1 MAPLKEKIQME
12 RWKVYTSIFFMICTT
27 FGFLINTIYSAVSLE
42 SRMFDTKEQKE
53 IVLRQA
59 EWSLE
64 HKLEVNKLQG
74 EYVKKEDYR
83 EDINEIKATLKEI
96 NQYLRRR

>member
-12 RWKVYTSIFFMICTT
+12 RWKVYASIFFMICST

-64 HKLEVNKLQG
+64 HKLEVNKHQS
-74 EYVKKEDYR
+74 EYVRKEDYR
-83 EDINEIKATLKEI
+83 EDINEIKSTLKEI